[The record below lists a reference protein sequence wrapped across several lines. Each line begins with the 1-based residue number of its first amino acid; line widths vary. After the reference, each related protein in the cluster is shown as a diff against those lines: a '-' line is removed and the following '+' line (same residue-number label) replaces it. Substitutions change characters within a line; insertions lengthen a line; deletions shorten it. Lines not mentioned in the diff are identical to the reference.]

1 MTTTNEVLCGLGSW
15 RPSYLQIFAS
25 KKVYMLIYGILG
37 IIQSMFFSYLSSTL
51 STLEREFG
59 IKSKETAYLMSGNEF
74 SQILFVFVMPF
85 IVKVKKRPFW
95 TAIGLY
101 CSALGCFLMALP
113 HWTRPDKTVSRIFIC
128 TQIRN
133 YIQCLNSKI

>member
-1 MTTTNEVLCGLGSW
+1 
-15 RPSYLQIFAS
+15 
-25 KKVYMLIYGILG
+25 
-37 IIQSMFFSYLSSTL
+37 MFFTYLGSTL

-74 SQILFVFVMPF
+74 SQILFVFAMPF

-101 CSALGCFLMALP
+101 CSALGCYLMAIP
-113 HWTRPDKTVSRIFIC
+113 HWSRPNKRVIKLNIC
-128 TQIRN
+128 M
-133 YIQCLNSKI
+133 

>member
-1 MTTTNEVLCGLGSW
+1 MSSSNTETSCGIRSW
-15 RPSYLQIFAS
+15 RPSCLQVFAS
-25 KKVYMLIYGILG
+25 KKVYMIIYGLLNIV
-37 IIQSMFFSYLSSTL
+37 QSMFFTYLGSTL

-74 SQILFVFVMPF
+74 SQILFIFLMPF

-101 CSALGCFLMALP
+101 CSALGCYLMAIP
-113 HWTRPDKTVSRIFIC
+113 HWSRPNKRVIFS
-128 TQIRN
+128 N
-133 YIQCLNSKI
+133 FKIN